1 MAALYSLLLSVAAAS
16 GAMLIERPF
25 CDGVK
30 KAGQYFT
37 GSNVFCLSTALVNT
51 EARAVETL
59 AHEMVHLAQDCAG
72 GGLQTDAYALLLSEQ
87 PPSVA
92 AAEDEAYQLE
102 RDPRRVLELVRLHCY

>member
-1 MAALYSLLLSVAAAS
+1 M
-16 GAMLIERPF
+16 
-25 CDGVK
+25 
-30 KAGQYFT
+30 
-37 GSNVFCLSTALVNT
+37 NT

-92 AAEDEAYQLE
+92 AAEEEAYQLE
-102 RDPRRVLELVRLHCY
+102 RDPRRVVELVRLHCY